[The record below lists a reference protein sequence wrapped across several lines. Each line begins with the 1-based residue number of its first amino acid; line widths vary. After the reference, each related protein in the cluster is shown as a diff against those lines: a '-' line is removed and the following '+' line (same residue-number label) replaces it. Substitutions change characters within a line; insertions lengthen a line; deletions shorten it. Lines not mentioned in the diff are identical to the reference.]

1 MNCKQLLTFID
12 NMERVTLTTAAGNI
26 IIDNKPKYL
35 LCVNDYKKYK
45 ALRIVAGIRGDIV
58 VTVAEA

>member
-1 MNCKQLLTFID
+1 MNCKQLLTFIGD
-12 NMERVTLTTAAGNI
+12 IERVTLATVAGEI
-26 IIDNKPKYL
+26 IVDNKPKYL

-45 ALRIVAGIRGDIV
+45 ALRIVAGIGGDIV

>member
-12 NMERVTLTTAAGNI
+12 NMERVTLKTADGNI
-26 IIDNKPKYL
+26 IVNNRPKFL

-45 ALRIVAGIRGDIV
+45 ALRIVAGIGGDIV